1 MGQLALKYA
10 VVRGISKDDAE
21 EHPVKAVTP
30 EAACL
35 CAYFSK
41 SRHDCILLLLPPFHL
56 QSWRSLKQK
65 LPRRRCRSP
74 DFYDMCVTVLRSFW
88 MQVDAC
94 VQTDN
99 VDLKDLRLMVPE
111 KVVAVEVD
119 DKKQII
125 KYIPIEPRH
134 FWNQKSGANPVF
146 MFEPLVTTCS
156 FAFLWHPRKKSWP
169 LKRKCLLWR
178 KLFEQ

>member
-1 MGQLALKYA
+1 MLSCEASQRMTLRNIRSKQSPLRQHVCVHIYPSQ
-10 VVRGISKDDAE
+10 GIIVHCCCCCRCFTSGR
-21 EHPVKAVTP
+21 HSICRVGGRW
-30 EAACL
+30 
-35 CAYFSK
+35 
-41 SRHDCILLLLPPFHL
+41 SR
-56 QSWRSLKQK
+56 SS
-65 LPRRRCRSP
+65 CREGVGIQI
-74 DFYDMCVTVLRSFW
+74 FMTCVLRSFW

-134 FWNQKSGANPVF
+134 YWDQKSGANPVF
-146 MFEPLVTTCS
+146 TVEPLVTTFS